1 MFIFIFGAASIIVSA
16 VASRTRNKGLFITA
30 WILIGL
36 NLMLMLGI
44 LEFLEWFMK
53 ERNMFMLII
62 LFCLLF
68 IPIAFQ
74 VKYIQDTQPK
84 STEIDSSST
93 SFDGASS
100 GGEVT
105 EEYLDEVIN
114 APDEEINFDDEY
126 DLR

>member
-1 MFIFIFGAASIIVSA
+1 
-16 VASRTRNKGLFITA
+16 
-30 WILIGL
+30 
-36 NLMLMLGI
+36 MLGI